1 MGPQQPQQC
10 APHPADPAVLTYAAD
25 MVVAGAGEAVVEAAA
40 VVFLAGT
47 VVAVT
52 AAWMAVRAARRRLRR
67 WRHLRATV
75 PWVARGAA
83 GAFALV
89 ASAPVADRHWWVT
102 QHERHRMWRA
112 VSGAERAV
120 RAARA
125 ADAPTGDLRSLVRQL
140 RTAARSVD
148 AGLRTGSAAGPA
160 RAQATE
166 VVAAAREIHQA
177 AAEALIAVSR
187 PETTGITAAIE
198 VEVAALRHGLAA
210 AQR

>member
-1 MGPQQPQQC
+1 
-10 APHPADPAVLTYAAD
+10 
-25 MVVAGAGEAVVEAAA
+25 MVVAGAGEAVVEIAA

-47 VVAVT
+47 VVAVV

-83 GAFALV
+83 GAFAVV
-89 ASAPVADRHWWVT
+89 ASAPIADRHWWTT

-120 RAARA
+120 RAARS
-125 ADAPTGDLRSLVRQL
+125 ADAPTGDLRSVVRQL

-148 AGLRTGSAAGPA
+148 AALRTGSTAGPA
-160 RAQATE
+160 RAQAAE
-166 VVAAAREIHQA
+166 IVAAAREIHQA
-177 AAEALIAVSR
+177 AAEALISVAR
-187 PETTGITAAIE
+187 PETAGITAAVE
-198 VEVAALRHGLAA
+198 LEVAALRHGLAA
-210 AQR
+210 AHR